1 MTTLH
6 ATNTYNVETTLAKWW
21 KDQLSAITLPAILPA
36 VSYVFNMPEVAMNL
50 PCVSFVHLPI
60 STKKRWQGDTT
71 GTGRGARA
79 ANLLD
84 VSVWVSRKV
93 VGWNAQLGFLQA
105 MVNQVH
111 AGASTIQIS
120 DYTTNVAAPS
130 AVAYKIDGRDGEWVP
145 TQHDPNPDI
154 ERSRFLFR
162 YEWTVRS

>member
-1 MTTLH
+1 MTALH
-6 ATNTYNVETTLAKWW
+6 ATNTYNVETTIAKWW
-21 KDQLSAITLPAILPA
+21 YDQLTAITLPSIIPS
-36 VSYVFNMPEVAMNL
+36 VNYVFNMPETGITPPA
-50 PCVSFVHLPI
+50 VSVFHLPI

-71 GTGRGARA
+71 GAGRGARA

-105 MVNQVH
+105 MVNQVY
-111 AGASTIQIS
+111 ASASTIQIS
-120 DYTTNVAAPS
+120 DYTTDVNNPASVQ
-130 AVAYKIDGRDGEWVP
+130 YKIDVRDGEWVAV
-145 TQHDPNPDI
+145 QHDPNPDI